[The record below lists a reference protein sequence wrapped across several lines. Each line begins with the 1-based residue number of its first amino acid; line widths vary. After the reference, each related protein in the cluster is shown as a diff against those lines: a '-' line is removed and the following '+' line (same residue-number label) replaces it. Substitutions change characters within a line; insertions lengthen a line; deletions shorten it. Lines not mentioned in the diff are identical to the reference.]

1 MRWKWRKQVELVS
14 TGVKDRWTELLDL
27 APWGPIVGLT
37 VLAVYFYVFMEWLFL
52 VTKPSFMSSLP
63 LSESLLILAVS
74 PGPVLVA
81 VVAPLLLCW
90 MAGASLR
97 CGFGL
102 ARFQVPS
109 LFRTLW
115 VGVGLVLPSGVL
127 ALAAFLMVDNF
138 TLTVLGWGIRH
149 GEATELLGYRALLGL
164 IAVALYYPTWQT
176 TKSISGHG
184 LGRPLGVACGA
195 LVSITLVGTVYLGT
209 HRVSEAASVG
219 PHLKSGGLPNILMIV
234 GDGVESE
241 HMSLYGYERDTTPY
255 LRKLAERSLLCE
267 NNFAN
272 AGPSAA
278 SVASILTGKL
288 PTRTRL
294 IFPPDI
300 LTGKDAYQHLPAIL
314 KTLGYRSAN
323 IGLRYYADAYD
334 LNMRHSFDWANDREL
349 KDFLL
354 PERFTGL
361 IGQGAAYFLTRIRDR
376 IRSRLLHVFDVE
388 RMSDAF
394 EQLVTAPEQAR
405 GDEGRILQLWWW
417 LDKREEEPFFIY
429 LHLLGTH
436 GPKFRPVRRVFSEG
450 KRQDEPWMTD
460 FYDDAILQFDSN
472 VNVILQGL
480 ADRSLLQETIVV
492 ITSDHGV
499 KHATGR
505 RVPLMFVVPDDER
518 RRRVPSNTQNL
529 DIAPTLLD
537 YLGMDRPGW
546 MMGQSLV
553 AKEPSPGRTIF
564 AADRI
569 HGLGV
574 VARRQI
580 IPSHN
585 IPPFFSLGSVSL
597 IRCDAVFEY
606 QLRKEVTLVS
616 KVKGHTTPC
625 PDGPSP
631 EAAMRQIVDHLDRYD
646 YDTSSL
652 DLSRVKA
659 IFRGSND
666 WLH

>member
-1 MRWKWRKQVELVS
+1 MRREWRKQVEAVS
-14 TGVKDRWTELLDL
+14 KRFKDRWTELLDL
-27 APWGPIVGLT
+27 APWGGILGLT
-37 VLAVYFYVFMEWLFL
+37 SSAVYFYVFMEWLFF

-74 PGPVLVA
+74 PGPVLVGA
-81 VVAPLLLCW
+81 AALLVSCW
-90 MAGASLR
+90 MVGVSLR
-97 CGFGL
+97 IGFGL
-102 ARFQVPS
+102 ARLQVPGP
-109 LFRTLW
+109 FRTLW
-115 VGVGLVLPSGVL
+115 VGAGLLLPSGVL

-149 GEATELLGYRALLGL
+149 GEAAGLLGYRALLVL
-164 IAVALYYPTWQT
+164 IAVAVYYLTWQAT
-176 TKSISGHG
+176 RIISRHG

-195 LVSITLVGTVYLGT
+195 LVSITLVGTVHLGT
-209 HRVSEAASVG
+209 HKVSGTTSVG
-219 PHLKSGGLPNILMIV
+219 PRLQSKALPNILLIV
-234 GDGVESE
+234 GDGVETE
-241 HMSLYGYERDTTPY
+241 HMSLYGYERDTTPF

-267 NNFAN
+267 NNFPN

-278 SVASILTGKL
+278 SVSSILTGKP
-288 PTRTRL
+288 PTETRL

-314 KTLGYRSAN
+314 KTHGYRSAN

-349 KDFLL
+349 QDFLL
-354 PERFTGL
+354 PEWFTDS
-361 IGQGAAYFLTRIRDR
+361 IGQGAAYFLTRTRDR

-405 GDEGRILQLWWW
+405 GDEGRIVQLWRW
-417 LDKREEEPFFIY
+417 LDEEEEPFFIY

-450 KRQDEPWMTD
+450 KTQNAPWMTD

-472 VNVILQGL
+472 VNGILQGL
-480 ADRSLLQETIVV
+480 ADRNLLQDTIVV
-492 ITSDHGV
+492 IASDHGV
-499 KHATGR
+499 KHTTSR
-505 RVPLMFVVPDDER
+505 RVPLMFVAPDDEL

-537 YLGMDRPGW
+537 YLGIERPEW

-553 AKEPSPGRTIF
+553 AKDPNPGRTVF

-569 HGLGV
+569 HGIGV

-585 IPPFFSLGSVSL
+585 MPPFFSLGSVSL
-597 IRCDAVFEY
+597 IRCDTVVEY
-606 QLRKEVTLVS
+606 QLRKEVALVS
-616 KVKGHTTPC
+616 KVNGHTSPC
-625 PDGPSP
+625 PDGPPP
-631 EAAMRQIVDHLDRYD
+631 EEAMRRIVDHLDRYG

-652 DLSRVKA
+652 DFSRVNV
-659 IFRGSND
+659 IFRGASH

>member
-1 MRWKWRKQVELVS
+1 MRWEWRKQVEFVS
-14 TGVKDRWTELLDL
+14 KGVRDRQTELLDL

-37 VLAVYFYVFMEWLFL
+37 VSAVYFYMFMEWLFL

-63 LSESLLILAVS
+63 FSESLLILAVS

-81 VVAPLLLCW
+81 VVAPLVLCW
-90 MAGASLR
+90 MVGASLG
-97 CGFGL
+97 CGFAL
-102 ARFQVPS
+102 ARLQVPG

-115 VGVGLVLPSGVL
+115 VGLSLLIPSGVL

-149 GEATELLGYRALLGL
+149 GEATGLLGYRALLVL
-164 IAVALYYPTWQT
+164 IAVAVYYLTWQT
-176 TKSISGHG
+176 TQIISRHR

-195 LVSITLVGTVYLGT
+195 LVSITLVGTAGLGT
-209 HRVSEAASVG
+209 HKVSGATSVG
-219 PHLKSGGLPNILMIV
+219 PRLQSEALPNILLIV
-234 GDGVESE
+234 GDGVETE
-241 HMSLYGYERDTTPY
+241 HMSLYGYDRDTTPF
-255 LRKLAERSLLCE
+255 LRELAGRSLLCE
-267 NNFAN
+267 NNFPN

-288 PTRTRL
+288 PTQTRL

-300 LTGKDAYQHLPAIL
+300 LKGKNAYQHLPAIL

-354 PERFTGL
+354 PEWFTGL
-361 IGQGAAYFLTRIRDR
+361 IGQGAAYFLTRTRDR
-376 IRSRLLHVFDVE
+376 IRSRLLHVFE
-388 RMSDAF
+388 FEQMSDAF
-394 EQLVTAPEQAR
+394 EQLVKAPEQAR
-405 GDEGRILQLWWW
+405 GDQGRILQLWRW
-417 LDKREEEPFFIY
+417 LDEGEEPFFVY

-450 KRQDEPWMTD
+450 KTQDQPWMKD
-460 FYDDAILQFDSN
+460 FYDDAILQFD
-472 VNVILQGL
+472 VNVKRILQGL
-480 ADRSLLQETIVV
+480 ADRALLQDTIVV
-492 ITSDHGV
+492 ITSDHGL
-499 KHATGR
+499 KHTTSR
-505 RVPLMFVVPDDER
+505 RVPLMFLVPDDDR
-518 RRRVPSNTQNL
+518 RRRVSSPSQNL

-546 MMGQSLV
+546 MVGQSLT
-553 AKEPSPGRTIF
+553 AKDPNPGRTIF
-564 AADRI
+564 SADRI
-569 HGLGV
+569 HGRGV
-574 VARRQI
+574 VARSRI
-580 IPSHN
+580 TPSHI

-597 IRCDAVFEY
+597 IRCDTAFEF
-606 QLRKEVTLVS
+606 QLRRNVVIVS
-616 KVKGHTTPC
+616 KVKGHTRPC

-631 EAAMRQIVDHLDRYD
+631 AEAMQQIVDHLDRCD

-652 DLSRVKA
+652 DLSRVQA
-659 IFRGSND
+659 IFRNE
-666 WLH
+666 

>member
-1 MRWKWRKQVELVS
+1 
-14 TGVKDRWTELLDL
+14 
-27 APWGPIVGLT
+27 
-37 VLAVYFYVFMEWLFL
+37 LAVYFYLFMEWLFL

-63 LSESLLILAVS
+63 LWESLLILAVS
-74 PGPVLVA
+74 SGPVLLPA
-81 VVAPLLLCW
+81 VAPPVLCW
-90 MAGASLR
+90 MVGISLC
-97 CGFGL
+97 CGFAL
-102 ARFQVPS
+102 ARFRVPGLLHS
-109 LFRTLW
+109 LW
-115 VGVGLVLPSGVL
+115 VGVSLVFPSGVL
-127 ALAAFLMVDNF
+127 ALAALLMVDNF

-149 GEATELLGYRALLGL
+149 AEAKGLLGYQALLVS
-164 IAVALYYPTWQT
+164 IAVGVYYLTWQAIRT
-176 TKSISGHG
+176 LSDHG
-184 LGRPLGVACGA
+184 LGRPIGVACA
-195 LVSITLVGTVYLGT
+195 TLVSITLVVTFHMGT
-209 HRVSEAASVG
+209 HKVSGAESVG
-219 PHLKSGGLPNILMIV
+219 PHLKSGGLPNILLIV
-234 GDGVESE
+234 GDGVETE

-255 LRKLAERSLLCE
+255 LRKLADRSLLCE
-267 NNFAN
+267 NNFPN

-278 SVASILTGKL
+278 SVSSILTGKL
-288 PTRTRL
+288 PTETRL

-354 PERFTGL
+354 PESLTGL

-376 IRSRLLHVFDVE
+376 IRSRLLHVFDIE

-394 EQLVTAPEQAR
+394 EQLVEVPEQTR
-405 GDEGRILQLWWW
+405 GDQGRILQLWRW
-417 LDKREEEPFFIY
+417 LDEEEDPFFIY

-450 KRQDEPWMTD
+450 KTQDEPWMTD

-472 VNVILQGL
+472 VNGILQGL
-480 ADRSLLQETIVV
+480 ADRNLLQETIVV

-499 KHATGR
+499 KHATSK
-505 RVPLMFVVPDDER
+505 RVPLLFVVPDDDR

-537 YLGMDRPGW
+537 YLGIDRPGW
-546 MMGQSLV
+546 MMGRSLV
-553 AKEPSPGRTIF
+553 GKDPNPDRTLF

-569 HGLGV
+569 HGVGV
-574 VARRQI
+574 VARGQI
-580 IPSHN
+580 IPSHH

-597 IRCDAVFEY
+597 IRCDTVLEY
-606 QLRKEVTLVS
+606 QLRKEVALVS
-616 KVKGHTTPC
+616 KVEGHTRPC
-625 PDGPSP
+625 TEGPSP
-631 EAAMRQIVDHLDRYD
+631 EESMRRIVDQLDRFD

-652 DLSRVKA
+652 DLSRVNV
-659 IFRGSND
+659 IFRGAKD